1 MKLRAGRLKILYH
14 HRTRARDG
22 QSVHIDELIHAL
34 RGLGHEVIVVEPHRV
49 DATAQ
54 TLERRLIPQFLYELA
69 EICYSLVEFVKL
81 AIAAIRH
88 RPDALYERA
97 NLFMLSG
104 LWTARLFQI
113 PYLLEVNSP
122 LAEERA
128 RYGGLSWPRLAAWTE
143 QTCWK
148 GATMAMP
155 VTQALAGH
163 LLRSGVL
170 PERIAVTPNGV
181 NPLIFFPKE
190 SMAAKARLGLAKGL
204 VLGFVGYVRDWHR
217 LDRAIQLLADRPAM
231 ADAHLLI
238 VGDGPARAS
247 LASQARQLGVA
258 DRVHFTGIVPR
269 EAIADL
275 VAAFDIA
282 LQPEVTPYAS
292 PLKLFEYMAQARAI
306 VAPATANILEILEDR
321 VDALLFPPDR
331 DGAMGDAIEQ
341 LARDPDLRERLG
353 RASARKISDRNL
365 TWEGNARRVVLVAGT
380 SVRPT
385 SLRRKIA

>member
-128 RYGGLSWPRLAAWTE
+128 RSGGLSWPRLAAWTE

-190 SMAAKARLGLAKGL
+190 SMAAKARLGRRVAAAVLAHVDLGAVKLDGTLAPSWKGPAEPALDALTGFMAVLRAHVAALLAK
-204 VLGFVGYVRDWHR
+204 D
-217 LDRAIQLLADRPAM
+217 PN
-231 ADAHLLI
+231 
-238 VGDGPARAS
+238 
-247 LASQARQLGVA
+247 
-258 DRVHFTGIVPR
+258 
-269 EAIADL
+269 
-275 VAAFDIA
+275 AFA
-282 LQPEVTPYAS
+282 CKA
-292 PLKLFEYMAQARAI
+292 
-306 VAPATANILEILEDR
+306 
-321 VDALLFPPDR
+321 
-331 DGAMGDAIEQ
+331 
-341 LARDPDLRERLG
+341 
-353 RASARKISDRNL
+353 
-365 TWEGNARRVVLVAGT
+365 
-380 SVRPT
+380 
-385 SLRRKIA
+385 